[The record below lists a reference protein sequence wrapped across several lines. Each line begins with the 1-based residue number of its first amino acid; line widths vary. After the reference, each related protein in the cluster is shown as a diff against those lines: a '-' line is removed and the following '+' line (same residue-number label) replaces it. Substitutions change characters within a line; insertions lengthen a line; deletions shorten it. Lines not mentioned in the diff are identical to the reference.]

1 MQHLHGNEMDWR
13 ELLQREALQRE
24 SLEREAIEREL
35 LHRQA
40 TLMAYG
46 GLGGLPG
53 LGSPEADYL
62 QQLRLEALIQRRRQE
77 ALAQLALAQEIGMGP
92 DLHALLQ
99 AQQLRQAALLRQD
112 LMLSNGVNPT
122 GSLLGQE
129 SVLTGVSEADDQALT
144 EEEQRREMALRKDK
158 YEQQQKLANLSFG
171 GPPTGGG
178 RPAKKLK
185 TTKKI
190 ASPEGVGSVTK
201 HHDLPSITPSSN
213 IEKKDLQRKK
223 EGITIDDESNIVT
236 IPCPVRG
243 MPSDHDATSAYYK
256 ITSDTKHG
264 ADLVCS
270 YYACRNAGAQVRD
283 LTRLFQKGN
292 QISLLSTS
300 LQFVVPVL
308 CHL

>member
-1 MQHLHGNEMDWR
+1 MVDGSERSALNQAAAIQHLHGNEVDWR

-46 GLGGLPG
+46 GLGGLTG

-62 QQLRLEALIQRRRQE
+62 QQLRLEALFQRRRQE
-77 ALAQLALAQEIGMGP
+77 ALAQLALAQEIGMSP

-112 LMLSNGVNPT
+112 LLLSNGVNP
-122 GSLLGQE
+122 GVLGQE
-129 SVLTGVSEADDQALT
+129 SVMANVGEADDPALT

-158 YEQQQKLANLSFG
+158 YEQQQKLANMSFG
-171 GPPTGGG
+171 GPTTSGS

-185 TTKKI
+185 TTKKLS
-190 ASPEGVGSVTK
+190 SPEMASTVTK
-201 HHDLPSITPSSN
+201 NHDLPSITPSS
-213 IEKKDLQRKK
+213 IVEKKDLQ
-223 EGITIDDESNIVT
+223 EEQEETTSDDFVT

-243 MPSDHDATSAYYK
+243 MPPDHNAVSAYYK
-256 ITSDTKHG
+256 ITSDIKHG

-270 YYACRNAGAQVRD
+270 YYACRNSGAQVR
-283 LTRLFQKGN
+283 N
-292 QISLLSTS
+292 
-300 LQFVVPVL
+300 
-308 CHL
+308 